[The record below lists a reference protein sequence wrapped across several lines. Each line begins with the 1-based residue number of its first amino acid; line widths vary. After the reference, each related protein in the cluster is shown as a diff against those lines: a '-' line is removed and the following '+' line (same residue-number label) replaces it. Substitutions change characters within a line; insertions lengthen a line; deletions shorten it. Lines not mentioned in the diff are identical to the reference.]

1 MNTESILCEQTKINL
16 TPAGARLKDLAA
28 ASVFVRRPEHDE
40 IFWDMAE
47 ARGLGEFP
55 GVCVVADICREE
67 LLFEID
73 AEAVFVPSGKRKQYG
88 NE

>member
-1 MNTESILCEQTKINL
+1 MNTESILCEQTKIKL
-16 TPAGARLKDLAA
+16 TPAMARLKDLAA
-28 ASVFVRRPEHDE
+28 ASVFAKRPEHAE

-55 GVCVVADICREE
+55 GVCVVADICRDE

-73 AEAVFVPSGKRKQYG
+73 AEAAFVPSAKREEYG